1 MKFIS
6 FHEKILF
13 QVDTPDAD
21 EDDEDS
27 SEEDEDETED
37 NKTLQQSAVDITEKF
52 IRERLE
58 QKEIVT
64 AIVLRSLPQ
73 IPPEIPANFCN
84 SYTPIGKYNTKTFYY
99 MLGFSKLHLLVF
111 RIFRTSF

>member
-1 MKFIS
+1 MIRNPN
-6 FHEKILF
+6 HEPEVNKQLTGSIFF

-27 SEEDEDETED
+27 SEEDEDDTED

-84 SYTPIGKYNTKTFYY
+84 SYTPIGMYNIFIY
-99 MLGFSKLHLLVF
+99 HL
-111 RIFRTSF
+111 I

>member
-84 SYTPIGKYNTKTFYY
+84 SYTPIGKYNTTTLLTYVK
-99 MLGFSKLHLLVF
+99 FSKDWFQYQAVYK
-111 RIFRTSF
+111 